1 MQVCKWA
8 FLLLLAGPRWTLQ
21 EEGEEDDTVAGD
33 VGVHQQE
40 RLVELLT
47 SLECQKLLVALSNPE
62 ENVAEHGDSL
72 SLEHNHLRAKRDTA
86 SLQDGESECRVALG
100 AWLEKYGAEMYYDRL
115 SRALQHIG
123 RTDVALEVGKNIN
136 QDKIL
141 NLQRYAEGYHRFASS
156 LKSREVRPQKGQKI
170 RKKRV
175 SELTWH
181 DLDLVVLRPP
191 VAAYARGPLDVALP
205 LLYGVLLGFGG
216 TLLAGAAALLAGLRV
231 ARWNRRC
238 RGARVVYDY
247 KVTA

>member
-1 MQVCKWA
+1 MGVLAAARGSMLDAAGGGGRGRHSGRRHRRPSAGAAGGAADLPRVPRTPGRPLQSGGKRRRA
-8 FLLLLAGPRWTLQ
+8 RRRPLAGTQSAPR
-21 EEGEEDDTVAGD
+21 
-33 VGVHQQE
+33 QE
-40 RLVELLT
+40 RHGLT
-47 SLECQKLLVALSNPE
+47 PSE
-62 ENVAEHGDSL
+62 
-72 SLEHNHLRAKRDTA
+72 T
-86 SLQDGESECRVALG
+86 ECRVALG

-141 NLQRYAEGYHRFASS
+141 NLQRYAQGYHRFASS
-156 LKSREVRPQKGQKI
+156 LKSREVRPQKGQKG

-175 SELTWH
+175 SELTWR

-191 VAAYARGPLDVALP
+191 VAAYAKGPLDVALP

-216 TLLAGAAALLAGLRV
+216 SLLAAVAALLAALRL

-238 RGARVVYDY
+238 RGARVVYDC